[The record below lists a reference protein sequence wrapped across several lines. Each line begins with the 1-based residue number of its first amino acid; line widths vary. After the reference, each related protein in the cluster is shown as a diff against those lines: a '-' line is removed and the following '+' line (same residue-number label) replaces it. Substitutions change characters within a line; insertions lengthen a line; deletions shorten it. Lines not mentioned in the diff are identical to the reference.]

1 MNRTDRLYALVEELR
16 AVAPRSRSAREL
28 AERFEVSV
36 RTIERDLS
44 ALQQAGVPIYATTGR
59 TGGYA
64 LDAARTLPP
73 LNFTPAEATA
83 IAVALARPGVTPLG
97 QAARTALQKLLA
109 AMAETDTAAAQAL
122 ARRVHVMTPQQ
133 SGMTVAADMERALV
147 DRRVVE
153 VDYEDRGGRTTSR
166 RIEPLGFVGV
176 EDRWYLVGWC
186 RLRDD
191 QRVFRV
197 DRFRRVRVL
206 EEEAPDR
213 GPFGPPELEGLVAQP
228 TLLE

>member
-16 AVAPRSRSAREL
+16 AVAPRSRSASDL
-28 AERFEVSV
+28 ARRFEVSA

-59 TGGYA
+59 RGGYA

-83 IAVALARPGVTPLG
+83 VAVALARPGATPLA

-109 AMAETDTAAAQAL
+109 AMADSDDAAARSL
-122 ARRVHVMTPQQ
+122 ASRVHVMTRER
-133 SGMTVAADMERALV
+133 SGMPVAAAIERALV
-147 DRRVVE
+147 DGLVVE
-153 VDYEDRGGRTTSR
+153 VDYEDKGGSTTSR
-166 RIEPLGFVGV
+166 QIEPLSFVGV

-197 DRFRRVRVL
+197 DRFRRVRL
-206 EEEAPDR
+206 LDEAAPDR
-213 GPFGPPELEGLVAQP
+213 GPFGPPDLEGLVAQP